1 MKIHA
6 LAICLATMLAA
17 AANAE
22 TYEFDAGH
30 TEVRFI
36 WDHAGVSTQSGEW
49 RDIKGTVNFDPKKPN
64 DTKVNVTIA
73 ADSVST
79 GVTKLDDHL
88 KSGDFFDS
96 KKYPEIRFVSTGVK
110 QTGKTAVQLT
120 GNLTIK
126 NQTHPVTLDVSLVH
140 MGKHPVGAYI
150 DHYKGEWLGVKATG
164 RVLRSQFD
172 VGRGAPLTSDWI
184 VLEIN
189 TEMKAKGS

>member
-1 MKIHA
+1 MKFQA
-6 LAICLATMLAA
+6 LAIFLAASLATAV
-17 AANAE
+17 NAE

-49 RDIKGTVNFDPKKPN
+49 RDIKGTVDFDPKKPN

-73 ADSVST
+73 ANSVST

-88 KSGDFFDS
+88 KSKDFFDA

-110 QTGKTAVQLT
+110 QTGKTAVQLV

-140 MGKHPVGAYI
+140 MGKHPVAAYI
-150 DHYKGEWLGVKATG
+150 DRYKGEWLGVKATG